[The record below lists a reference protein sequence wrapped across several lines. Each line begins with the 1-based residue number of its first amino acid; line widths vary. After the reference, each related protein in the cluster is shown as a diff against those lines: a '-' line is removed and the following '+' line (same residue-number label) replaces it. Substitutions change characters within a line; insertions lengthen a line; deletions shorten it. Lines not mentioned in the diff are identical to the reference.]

1 MTILIHS
8 NLSGTELH
16 VPGYQQATDPG
27 AIGAGKYWV
36 DTSGGASSWV
46 LKVRN
51 DADTGWEDVSSS
63 GSNAAQL
70 QGYNVATTAPTD
82 GQILTWDNA
91 NSQWEPGGM
100 HTADYD
106 SGWFAVSAN
115 NAYTFAHLLSGRPRQ
130 VVVKFSLVANPT
142 STDKVHQHDEYI
154 LVFVEYDE
162 TNIYLV
168 CKGSTV
174 FARRLTTPNGAPV
187 NYSSGYLRVLAW
199 S

>member
-1 MTILIHS
+1 LTILIHS

-51 DADTGWEDVSSS
+51 DADTGWEDISSS
-63 GSNAAQL
+63 GSNATQL

-91 NSQWEPGGM
+91 NSQWEPSESEP
-100 HTADYD
+100 DYD
-106 SGWFAVSAN
+106 SGWFAVSN
-115 NAYTFAHLLSGRPRQ
+115 FSYYTKAHGMGTSPRLMLAL
-130 VVVKFSLVANPT
+130 FSAT
-142 STDKVHQHDEYI
+142 SSPSA
-154 LVFVEYDE
+154 
-162 TNIYLV
+162 
-168 CKGSTV
+168 STV
-174 FARRLTTPNGAPV
+174 ISLTYLSNYYTAIGADATNMYARTRDYTGYRVDAGTF
-187 NYSSGYLRVLAW
+187 STSGYLRLLAW
-199 S
+199 L